1 MAMEYRAVGSSGAD
15 GGRPWVR
22 ASRADIL
29 AAVDESLRRL
39 GTDYIDL
46 LQLHWPDPATPI
58 DEILAALG
66 PVVSQGK
73 VRYLGHSNFAGAAA
87 GPG

>member
-1 MAMEYRAVGSSGAD
+1 MRRRR
-15 GGRPWVR
+15 GRPWVR

-29 AAVDESLRRL
+29 AAVDESLHRL

-46 LQLHWPDPATPI
+46 FQLHWPDPATPI
-58 DEILAALG
+58 DEILAALDLI
-66 PVVSQGK
+66 VSQGK
-73 VRYLGHSNFAGAAA
+73 VRYLGRSNFAGAPA